1 MWKHYNSWFFSF
13 FKNNRLW
20 NFKFDWWITNC
31 ESLIQILNKI
41 LTGFGD
47 GLYTGIILNDQQKAF
62 DTTNH
67 KILLGKL
74 LPTGFSNNTISW
86 NESYLPEHHFTVKV
100 ANQVSKF
107 PSISCGFLQGSI
119 LGPLLFLIYVN
130 GMSQA
135 VESKL

>member
-1 MWKHYNSWFFSF
+1 M
-13 FKNNRLW
+13 
-20 NFKFDWWITNC
+20 
-31 ESLIQILNKI
+31 
-41 LTGFGD
+41 TGFGD
-47 GLYTGIILNDQQKAF
+47 GLYAGIILNDQQKAF

-67 KILLGKL
+67 KILLDKL

-86 NESYLPEHHFTVKV
+86 YELYLPEHHFTVKV

-107 PSISCGFLQGSI
+107 ASISSSFLQGSI
-119 LGPLLFLIYVN
+119 LGPLLLLIYVN